1 MLAKRDKLSCKPI
14 LGSRMIIF
22 LFTISLLV
30 VFGVALYFA
39 YRTAKIQFDV
49 QLKAFRVQAF
59 KKQRQMLSE
68 IKTLESKLNE
78 NVAITKQL
86 AMSAPTKIEMPSNT
100 PLARAE
106 QRVINESKKF
116 QVV

>member
-1 MLAKRDKLSCKPI
+1 
-14 LGSRMIIF
+14 
-22 LFTISLLV
+22 
-30 VFGVALYFA
+30 
-39 YRTAKIQFDV
+39 
-49 QLKAFRVQAF
+49 
-59 KKQRQMLSE
+59 MLSE

-78 NVAITKQL
+78 NIAITKQL